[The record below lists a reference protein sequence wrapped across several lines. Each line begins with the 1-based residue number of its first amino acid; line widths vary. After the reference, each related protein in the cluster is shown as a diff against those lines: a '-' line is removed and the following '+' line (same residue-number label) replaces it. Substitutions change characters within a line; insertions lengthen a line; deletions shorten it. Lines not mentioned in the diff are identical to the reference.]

1 MATIYASRFNL
12 DTQLKAL
19 GFIPQNS
26 NKEKED
32 VYQATHLGSRYE
44 RHITVYIHYD
54 APIFLNES
62 LCTSMSVYADD
73 NLIYSGMRPF
83 TAEQFY
89 YIFSSILPNEEYIQ
103 KLQNALREYEYLP
116 DNE

>member
-1 MATIYASRFNL
+1 
-12 DTQLKAL
+12 
-19 GFIPQNS
+19 
-26 NKEKED
+26 
-32 VYQATHLGSRYE
+32 
-44 RHITVYIHYD
+44 
-54 APIFLNES
+54 
-62 LCTSMSVYADD
+62 MSVYADD

-103 KLQNALREYEYLP
+103 KLQNVLREYEDLP